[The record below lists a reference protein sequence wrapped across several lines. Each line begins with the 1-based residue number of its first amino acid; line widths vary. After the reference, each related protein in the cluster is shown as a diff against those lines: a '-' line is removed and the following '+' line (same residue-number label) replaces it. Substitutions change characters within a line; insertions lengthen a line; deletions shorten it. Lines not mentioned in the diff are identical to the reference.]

1 MAFWNKKKKAK
12 KPMKGLLGIDLESK
26 ISAKDYQREKLPS
39 MINLDKSEAPKKG
52 LDDMSKE
59 ELEAHQLRSSIR
71 ASESEKETTWG
82 ESKGFLAKTKF
93 ISKFSFNWAHS
104 TGAFFDILI
113 VFIFA
118 SAGYAS
124 GFPLIISAFLGQ
136 VVWMIINL
144 LPFVLGLFIYIID
157 MVIGIFGAGTE
168 LGVLAG
174 AQSLL
179 NITPVPDFIFSSM
192 YQFSKGAFGAILNGF
207 FGYMVIKGARA
218 GKGFFKSLIHVS
230 FVWVWISMVLMIV
243 YTGYIPLVGPS
254 PLGLCGVHQ
263 SANQMIGAPQI
274 SCDPYELGMQTERLA
289 GKVESNNVL
298 NEILSPFEIKTDL
311 GVAYKSDRIESEYL
325 VNEDPGST
333 LKNLK
338 PFKPTYSS
346 FEEADEVLAEP
357 IILFANLEANTLFV
371 DSEGDQNEIIVTLDP
386 SIGADQ
392 CDCSLTATCIDIDEE
407 AKDAFNSLLSGKRY
421 EGDDVMGWC
430 TEDWTCEIPGAESL
444 GENKF
449 VVQNRYNKQIKCT
462 HDGLAIDRDKLTIQG
477 YGSKDRERYG
487 GLGRP
492 FFVDFGVT
500 YSTSAIATKQLFVID
515 REVVESQEDP
525 MSYLNIEQSEVVSKS
540 ITDGKINF
548 GIGLD
553 QSIEYLVPT
562 YDDDSSPNVIL
573 LGISVD
579 NPRFSNG
586 DVRNL
591 VMTLDVYPDSQ
602 HVKFVCGVPDF
613 DSNWNLRNECRVGET
628 TGNFKFEGSEDGRY
642 KFTLDSGRS
651 SNEVLNN
658 RLEQYYISM
667 VVDSEILGRSLY
679 QGIFVQSDLS
689 YDFET
694 TTDTQFR
701 VAPTPIPN

>member
-1 MAFWNKKKKAK
+1 MAEGADNKKKDALTDEERHIKA
-12 KPMKGLLGIDLESK
+12 LADLAESDIDTRKDEK
-26 ISAKDYQREKLPS
+26 VAKE
-39 MINLDKSEAPKKG
+39 
-52 LDDMSKE
+52 KE
-59 ELEAHQLRSSIR
+59 ESGEAK
-71 ASESEKETTWG
+71 EKKWFTR
-82 ESKGFLAKTKF
+82 KKTLGGIKN
-93 ISKFSFNWAHS
+93 IVS
-104 TGAFFDILI
+104 TGTALDILV

-124 GFPLIISAFLGQ
+124 GFPLIIAAYLGQ
-136 VVWMIINL
+136 AIWMIINL
-144 LPFVLGLFIYIID
+144 IPMIIGLIPGAT
-157 MVIGIFGAGTE
+157 GI
-168 LGVLAG
+168 V
-174 AQSLL
+174 SV
-179 NITPVPDFIFSSM
+179 TPIPDIIFSSM
-192 YQFSKGAFGAILNGF
+192 HHFTKGAFGAILNGI
-207 FGYMVIKGARA
+207 FGYMVVKGVRA
-218 GKGFFKSLIHVS
+218 GKGVSFIFIKSFFHIT
-230 FVWVWISMVLMIV
+230 FVWVWISMILMIV

-263 SANQMIGAPQI
+263 SANQLIGAPQI
-274 SCDPYELGMQTERLA
+274 SCDPYDVGMQTERLA
-289 GKVESNNVL
+289 GKVESNNIL
-298 NEILSPFEIKTDL
+298 NKILSPFEIKTDL
-311 GVAYKSDRIESEYL
+311 GVAYRSDRIESEYL

-338 PFKPTYSS
+338 PFKSTYSS
-346 FEEADEVLAEP
+346 FEEANEVLAEP

-371 DSEGDQNEIIVTLDP
+371 DSEGERNEIIVTLNP
-386 SIGADQ
+386 SIGDDQ
-392 CDCSLTATCIDIDEE
+392 CDCSVTATCIDIDEE
-407 AKDAFNSLLSGKRY
+407 AKDEFTSLISGKKYKARSML
-421 EGDDVMGWC
+421 GISDTIDSTVMGWC

-449 VVQNRYNKQIKCT
+449 VVQNRYNKQIKCI

-477 YGSKDRERYG
+477 YGSNDRERYG
-487 GLGRP
+487 GLGRL
-492 FFVDFGVT
+492 FYVDFGVT

-515 REVVESQEDP
+515 REVVESQADP
-525 MSYLNIEQSEVVSKS
+525 MSYLNIEKSEVVSKS

-548 GIGLD
+548 GIGLNQYID
-553 QSIEYLVPT
+553 YIMPT

-602 HVKFVCGVPDF
+602 HIKFVCGVPDF
-613 DSNWNLRNECRVGET
+613 DSNWNLRNECRVGEIS
-628 TGNFKFEGSEDGRY
+628 GNFKFEGAEAGHY

-651 SNEVLNN
+651 NTDVLNN

>member
-1 MAFWNKKKKAK
+1 MAFWKRKNKGKSSDKEKETAAAD
-12 KPMKGLLGIDLESK
+12 KP
-26 ISAKDYQREKLPS
+26 
-39 MINLDKSEAPKKG
+39 N
-52 LDDMSKE
+52 LDDMDKDKLE
-59 ELEAHQLRSSIR
+59 EYQLRSSIR
-71 ASESEKETTWG
+71 SSESEAEKKAAAEAKSKKFFTKEKMGLTSEHIG
-82 ESKGFLAKTKF
+82 AGLKNLVSAGKG
-93 ISKFSFNWAHS
+93 
-104 TGAFFDILI
+104 FDILI
-113 VFIFA
+113 IFIFA
-118 SAGYAS
+118 SAGYAT
-124 GFPLIISAFLGQ
+124 GLPLIISAFLGQ

-144 LPFVLGLFIYIID
+144 LPL
-157 MVIGIFGAGTE
+157 IFGLIFGVIDIILGFAGSSF
-168 LGVLAG
+168 GAAG
-174 AQSLL
+174 GLQNLL
-179 NITPVPDFIFSSM
+179 TVTPVPDFIFSSM

-207 FGYMVIKGARA
+207 FGYMVVKSARA
-218 GKGFFKSLIHVS
+218 KKETTFAFVKALVHVS

-338 PFKPTYSS
+338 PFKPRYSS

-357 IILFANLEANTLFV
+357 IILFANLEANTLFI
-371 DSEGDQNEIIVTLDP
+371 DSEGDQNDIIVTLDP
-386 SIGADQ
+386 IIGADQ
-392 CDCSLTATCIDIDEE
+392 CDCSLTATCIDINEE
-407 AKDAFNSLLSGKRY
+407 AKDEFTSLLSGKRY
-421 EGDDVMGWC
+421 EGDDVMNWC
-430 TEDWTCEIPGAESL
+430 TEDWNCEIPGAKNISK
-444 GENKF
+444 NKF

-477 YGSKDRERYG
+477 YGSNDRERYG

>member
-1 MAFWNKKKKAK
+1 MVDEDKTPKEKPDDAAAEKLKYETKSARLASEKA
-12 KPMKGLLGIDLESK
+12 
-26 ISAKDYQREKLPS
+26 QREDNERLAK
-39 MINLDKSEAPKKG
+39 IAAE
-52 LDDMSKE
+52 
-59 ELEAHQLRSSIR
+59 
-71 ASESEKETTWG
+71 EKEKGPTWKG
-82 ESKGFLAKTKF
+82 SETKTAKIKWGFSKLWKG
-93 ISKFSFNWAHS
+93 SKFSGNWAHS

-124 GFPLIISAFLGQ
+124 GLPLIISAFLGQ

-144 LPFVLGLFIYIID
+144 LPFVLGIFIYIID
-157 MVIGIFGAGTE
+157 MVIGIFGAGTG

-192 YQFSKGAFGAILNGF
+192 YQFSKGAFGAILNGI
-207 FGYMVIKGARA
+207 FGYMVIKSARA
-218 GKGFFKSLIHVS
+218 KKGTSFAFVKAIVHVS

-311 GVAYKSDRIESEYL
+311 GVAYKSDRIESQYL

-371 DSEGDQNEIIVTLDP
+371 DSEGDQNDIIVTLDP

-462 HDGLAIDRDKLTIQG
+462 HDGLAIDEDKLTIHAA
-477 YGSKDRERYG
+477 YGTNDRVRYG